1 MSVWHAASDHFHELI
16 SFNEL
21 HHELQNTSVTDIVS
35 NYEPLVVPWEMY
47 CSKKLS
53 CIYIYGLYQQSQ
65 QTTWEFCSV
74 SENQLDQLH
83 FERALEKLVN
93 RLVLAWCSY
102 PRATNF

>member
-53 CIYIYGLYQQSQ
+53 CIYIYIWIVPAKSANHMGILQC
-65 QTTWEFCSV
+65 FRKPV
-74 SENQLDQLH
+74 GPV
-83 FERALEKLVN
+83 ALRTSTREAGK
-93 RLVLAWCSY
+93 
-102 PRATNF
+102 